1 MNISVIIPC
10 YNEEKTIKE
19 IVTSVKKHLHKNDE
33 IIVVDDGSTDNS
45 QLILKEDLKNIVD
58 KLIINEQNYGK
69 GYSIRK
75 GI

>member
-1 MNISVIIPC
+1 MNVSVIIPC

-19 IVTSVKKHLHKNDE
+19 IVVNVKKYLNENDE

-58 KLIINEQNYGK
+58 KLIINEKKEKMEKLY
-69 GYSIRK
+69 
-75 GI
+75 